1 MSSDKV
7 LDTLHRFITRDLVL
21 IISGGTVVGTFLY
34 LSGHLPAA
42 DDSWMLFALLAGLGY
57 FIAYSIQE
65 VLCILGLIT
74 TTAVSNPNRFV
85 QWLYKR
91 YDHRAWK
98 PITFDSREARHQFT
112 DDEQWAEFQRIV
124 TLQMVG
130 TAGGPSMVACGFMF
144 MLKWWNYPR
153 PISPHCLSRWRS
165 ARRNAYMPK
174 LVERCAARPVRS
186 DIWQAQARAGSDTVL
201 NCKPVHYEIC
211 VKRLS

>member
-1 MSSDKV
+1 
-7 LDTLHRFITRDLVL
+7 
-21 IISGGTVVGTFLY
+21 
-34 LSGHLPAA
+34 
-42 DDSWMLFALLAGLGY
+42 MLFALLAGLGY

-144 MLKWWNYPR
+144 MLKWWNYPD
-153 PISPHCLSRWRS
+153 PFHLTVSVVGGLLGAMLICLSWLKGAQRAQFVATYGKRKLG
-165 ARRNAYMPK
+165 RGQVLQRNMSPTR
-174 LVERCAARPVRS
+174 E
-186 DIWQAQARAGSDTVL
+186 
-201 NCKPVHYEIC
+201 
-211 VKRLS
+211 